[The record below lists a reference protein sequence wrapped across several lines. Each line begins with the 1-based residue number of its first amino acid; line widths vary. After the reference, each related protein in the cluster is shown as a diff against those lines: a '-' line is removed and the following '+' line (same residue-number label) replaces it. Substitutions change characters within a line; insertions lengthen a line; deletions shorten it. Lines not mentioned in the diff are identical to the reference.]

1 MNNHLQDIL
10 NIARQF
16 KSQLFCV
23 LASGHCYPVEQIE
36 NDYSQYT
43 WEMSKAE
50 QGYHIRIDS
59 DDFVSYLLC
68 LSDDQAAPLKRL
80 LMAF

>member
-1 MNNHLQDIL
+1 MNNHIQDIL
-10 NIARQF
+10 NLARQF

-23 LASGHCYPVEQIE
+23 LATGHCYPVERIE
-36 NDYSQYT
+36 HEHAQFT
-43 WEMSKAE
+43 WMMSKAE

-68 LSDDQAAPLKRL
+68 LSDDQAARVKRR
-80 LMAF
+80 LMLV